1 MRFIKGAVKIAKGLY
16 YKSIGEAHTD
26 GAPIYCNKC
35 KCFHQGICP
44 EYRKEGDVLIKE
56 GIEEVKNNY

>member
-1 MRFIKGAVKIAKGLY
+1 MSFIKGAVKIAKGLY

-26 GAPIYCNKC
+26 GTPIYCSKC

-44 EYRKEGDVLIKE
+44 EYRKEGIVLIKE
-56 GIEEVKNNY
+56 GLEEMSF